1 MAKVLSYSEGWV
13 RRIIP
18 FIAFDKGVDLSFYR
32 TCELQH
38 LTAGSTTTESTTAE
52 STTSENAITE
62 SATAES
68 ATDGIA
74 TDEDIWKIPSK
85 KPNSADLLIFI
96 TQTFSGMPNFTFK
109 LAGEN

>member
-52 STTSENAITE
+52 STTSENAIT
-62 SATAES
+62 A
-68 ATDGIA
+68 
-74 TDEDIWKIPSK
+74 
-85 KPNSADLLIFI
+85 
-96 TQTFSGMPNFTFK
+96 
-109 LAGEN
+109 